1 VEIDLLV
8 LGSFCVEGKE
18 SFCSWKKRKEEEDF
32 SRRKRRRRRRRRRA
46 TSRFLFLEKWVLLMI
61 KVVLC
66 SSSWIMM

>member
-8 LGSFCVEGKE
+8 LGIFCVEGKE

-32 SRRKRRRRRRRRRA
+32 SRRKRRRRRRA

>member
-32 SRRKRRRRRRRRRA
+32 SRRKRRRRRRRA
-46 TSRFLFLEKWVLLMI
+46 TSRFLFWRNGF
-61 KVVLC
+61 C
-66 SSSWIMM
+66 

>member
-32 SRRKRRRRRRRRRA
+32 SRRKRRRRRRRRA

>member
-1 VEIDLLV
+1 MEIDLLV

-32 SRRKRRRRRRRRRA
+32 SRRKRRRRRRRRA

>member
-46 TSRFLFLEKWVLLMI
+46 TSRFLFWRNGF
-61 KVVLC
+61 C
-66 SSSWIMM
+66 